1 MARRGLVQELVTR
14 YGKKISRKLTTV
26 SVRGTLGTIT
36 RVRTQD
42 PVVALT
48 FDDGPD
54 PDCTPRLLDL
64 LEKHGARATFFMTGE
79 AAQQYPALVR
89 RVAMAGHAI
98 GNHSWDH
105 PSFPVISGRE
115 RRAQIRACAKALE
128 PYGERL
134 FRPPYGDQSV
144 VSRLDAFFLGYKV
157 IMFDVTTDDWCG
169 GDALSIADQL
179 ERRLHPGSLAVL
191 HDRLCDA
198 LEESYFNR
206 DAVVEAV
213 AILLQRVSAR
223 FRFVTVRELLRH
235 GKAQKEVWYQKAD
248 LELLNK
254 LQRPGVPG
262 RRYAVAADP
271 KWLAALRDTLFQP
284 QER

>member
-1 MARRGLVQELVTR
+1 
-14 YGKKISRKLTTV
+14 
-26 SVRGTLGTIT
+26 
-36 RVRTQD
+36 
-42 PVVALT
+42 
-48 FDDGPD
+48 
-54 PDCTPRLLDL
+54 
-64 LEKHGARATFFMTGE
+64 MTGE

-271 KWLAALRDTLFQP
+271 KWLAALRDILLQP